1 MNDSKV
7 TVQTWI
13 KGLIDLSIK
22 LIVKPADFFR
32 AMPKTGGLIDP
43 LLYVVMASLLG
54 VVLSAVE
61 SSVTRGAGLHDL
73 AMLAIWL
80 ITVPLI
86 AVILSFF
93 VAGICFAI
101 WSFTDS
107 KESYETSYRC
117 LAYMHAVLP
126 IMILL
131 GIVPYLGLLGIAWWL
146 YLMAIATREVHKT
159 PIKPALL
166 AFGIIA
172 ALSGLVYYSSVSSA
186 IKSKERLQEFT
197 KELQRMPGKSDMGNP
212 R

>member
-13 KGLIDLSIK
+13 RGLIDLSIK
-22 LIVKPADFFR
+22 LIVKPAEFFR
-32 AMPKTGGLIDP
+32 NMPKTGGLIDP
-43 LLYVVMASLLG
+43 LLYVVMVSMLG

-61 SSVTRGAGLHDL
+61 SSVFHGAGLHDL

-80 ITVPLI
+80 VTVPLI

-101 WSFTDS
+101 WSFTGS
-107 KESYETSYRC
+107 KESYEASYRC
-117 LAYMHAVLP
+117 LAYMHVVMP
-126 IMILL
+126 VTILL

-146 YLMAIATREVHKT
+146 YLMVIATREVHKT

-166 AFGIIA
+166 VFGIIA
-172 ALSGLVYYSSVSSA
+172 ALSGLVYYNSVSSA
-186 IKSKERLQEFT
+186 MKSKQRLQEFT
-197 KELQRMPGKSDMGNP
+197 KELQRMPGTSDTGNP